1 MAIDFLHQQKGDEGI
16 MAKKRV
22 SRKSYHHKHRPSVL
36 TKDEFHLNPHDEE
49 KLLLFVAG
57 MLFGV
62 GTSVSI
68 VTNFFW
74 FSGLATALI
83 GIALFLIEYRSKDR

>member
-1 MAIDFLHQQKGDEGI
+1 MANKMSTRRSNH
-16 MAKKRV
+16 
-22 SRKSYHHKHRPSVL
+22 RKHKPSVL
-36 TKDEFHLNPHDEE
+36 SKDEFHLNPHDEE

-62 GTSVSI
+62 GVSVSI
-68 VTNFFW
+68 VTTFYW

-83 GIALFLIEYRSKDR
+83 GAALFLIEYRSKDGK

>member
-1 MAIDFLHQQKGDEGI
+1 MAR
-16 MAKKRV
+16 KRPA
-22 SRKSYHHKHRPSVL
+22 RKNNYHKHRPSVL

-62 GTSVSI
+62 GVSVSI
-68 VTNFFW
+68 VTTFFW

-83 GIALFLIEYRSKDR
+83 GAALFLIEYRSGSRR